1 MEQSSVSVDVVV
13 LRFGSPYPGNL
24 RLAVSPRR
32 REPYTGRLAL
42 PGVLLRSGERLQD
55 GARRAAQ
62 VKLGI
67 PADAIVDV
75 GQLAVFDEPSRD
87 PRGPTL
93 SVAMWAVVGADDY
106 VPTDDV
112 DVHWLGFDEATALA
126 FDHDRIVY
134 HGRRILGGIL
144 WRHDRF
150 TRAITGPKFPAT
162 FAVEITA
169 ELMGSRPDA
178 GNLNRTLKML
188 PGLERTDERMRI
200 QATGRPSV
208 VWRWSSDGSRQGA
221 PEDLGGTEHLATPGE
236 HRDDAGHRED
246 TTDGNDVPAGG
257 SD

>member
-1 MEQSSVSVDVVV
+1 MDQSSVSVDVIV
-13 LRFGSPYPGNL
+13 LRFGNPEPGRL
-24 RLAVSPRR
+24 RLGVSPRR

-42 PGVLLRSGERLQD
+42 PGVLLHSGERLRD
-55 GARRAAQ
+55 AARRAAGR
-62 VKLGI
+62 KLGI
-67 PADAIVDV
+67 PDAAIVHT

-93 SVAMWAVVGADDY
+93 SVAMWAVVGSDEY
-106 VPTDDV
+106 RPTDDV
-112 DVHWLGFDEATALA
+112 DVHWLPFDKAAALA

-134 HGRRILGGIL
+134 HGRRILGGLL

-169 ELMGSRPDA
+169 ELLGARPDA

-208 VWRWSSDGSRQGA
+208 VWRWEDGGPR
-221 PEDLGGTEHLATPGE
+221 LGDSVL
-236 HRDDAGHRED
+236 ED
-246 TTDGNDVPAGG
+246 TGLA
-257 SD
+257 